1 MASRLDRITN
11 GCLGTL
17 EKKMAVRE
25 DHVRRVFRALENG
38 HRGKFLDH
46 VADNV
51 DWIVEGAHSLVA
63 HYRSKGNL
71 LAGSFANRI
80 VPPGAPLVVEHVTV
94 KDDEAVVELRSLAT
108 AKDGGRF
115 DTRYCWVVHFAGE
128 TIDQVRAYLDSA
140 MLARLSDEDR
150 NQIPRRSHNGKV
162 RSVRPRRRHRK
173 HANADLKAASASW
186 ITLMRSRCARRRV
199 RFFSSV
205 NPTGVKS

>member
-1 MASRLDRITN
+1 MPVSRLDRVTN
-11 GCLGTL
+11 GCIRTL
-17 EKKMAVRE
+17 EKKMAVSE

-46 VADNV
+46 VADDV

-63 HYRSKGNL
+63 HYRSKGDL

-128 TIDQVRAYLDSA
+128 IIDQVRAYLDSA
-140 MLARLSDEDR
+140 MLARLSDENR
-150 NQIPRRSHNGKV
+150 NQIPRRSYNGEV
-162 RSVRPRRRHRK
+162 RGVRGRE
-173 HANADLKAASASW
+173 ATASARTRTSK
-186 ITLMRSRCARRRV
+186 RRAPLGL
-199 RFFSSV
+199 SL
-205 NPTGVKS
+205 

>member
-1 MASRLDRITN
+1 
-11 GCLGTL
+11 
-17 EKKMAVRE
+17 MAVRE

-46 VADNV
+46 VVDNV

-63 HYRSKGNL
+63 HYRSKRDF

-80 VPPGAPLVVEHVTV
+80 VPVGAQLAVEHVMV
-94 KDDEAVVELRSLAT
+94 RDDEAVVELRSLAT

-140 MLARLSDEDR
+140 MVARLFDE
-150 NQIPRRSHNGKV
+150 NQ
-162 RSVRPRRRHRK
+162 
-173 HANADLKAASASW
+173 
-186 ITLMRSRCARRRV
+186 
-199 RFFSSV
+199 
-205 NPTGVKS
+205 NPTTQFIPGGSEAYEIGVRTKARWRRLAL

>member
-17 EKKMAVRE
+17 EKKMAVSE

-63 HYRSKGNL
+63 RYRSKGDL

-80 VPPGAPLVVEHVTV
+80 VPAGTPLVVEHVTV

-115 DTRYCWVVHFAGE
+115 HTRYCWVVHFAGE

-140 MLARLSDEDR
+140 MVAHLLDE
-150 NQIPRRSHNGKV
+150 NQNLIPSPTRSRTSRPTRRFHTAQAGSPGV
-162 RSVRPRRRHRK
+162 TA
-173 HANADLKAASASW
+173 HANPVN
-186 ITLMRSRCARRRV
+186 MVRCWH
-199 RFFSSV
+199 RFL
-205 NPTGVKS
+205 

>member
-1 MASRLDRITN
+1 
-11 GCLGTL
+11 
-17 EKKMAVRE
+17 MAVRE

-63 HYRSKGNL
+63 HYRSKRDL

-80 VPPGAPLVVEHVTV
+80 VPVGAQLVVEHVTV
-94 KDDEAVVELRSLAT
+94 KDDEAVVELRSLAI

-140 MLARLSDEDR
+140 MVARLFDETR
-150 NQIPRRSHNGKV
+150 NPTQPPRRLHSGKV
-162 RSVRPRRRHRK
+162 RGVRSGEDIGTARTRASKRR
-173 HANADLKAASASW
+173 APLGLS
-186 ITLMRSRCARRRV
+186 L
-199 RFFSSV
+199 
-205 NPTGVKS
+205 